1 MDEVDFADLIESAR
15 SGDEA
20 AIATVLGRFEPE
32 IRTMVRVR
40 LPRALRNQFDSMD
53 FVQAV
58 WTSVFTAKPEE
69 ASKFTDAGQF
79 RGFLAGVIRNK
90 VYEEHRRRT
99 RTKKYDLG
107 REERLYVRKGE
118 RDVPRDVF
126 ASDPT
131 PSEEVQAEDRW
142 DQLLQGRTAEEVKVV
157 ELRRQGLTF
166 DEIAER
172 LGMSEKS
179 AREVIYAI
187 RKRMEV
193 RKRMEDRRWQ

>member
-1 MDEVDFADLIESAR
+1 MDDVDFAALIEGVR
-15 SGDEA
+15 LGDQA
-20 AIATVLGRFEPE
+20 AVAALLGRFEPE

-40 LPRALRNQFDSMD
+40 LPRALRNQLDSMD
-53 FVQAV
+53 IVQAV
-58 WTSVFTAKPEE
+58 WTSVLAGKPDEVG
-69 ASKFTDAGQF
+69 KFADAGQF
-79 RGFLAGVIRNK
+79 RGFLAGVARNK

-131 PSEEVQAEDRW
+131 PSEEVQAEDRLG
-142 DQLLQGRTAEEVKVV
+142 QLIQGRTAEEVKVV

-166 DEIAER
+166 GEIAER
-172 LGMSEKS
+172 LGMNERSV
-179 AREVIYAI
+179 RRVIDAI
-187 RKRMEV
+187 RERMEA
-193 RKRMEDRRWQ
+193 RQWR